1 VKLRHLIVSVPHPLF
16 NPTTTNYGTSLYPR
30 YPVRL
35 RLRFPHGTVFRTTRR
50 ILSEIHVARPG
61 ADRPDGQS
69 RAVGCGLPFGTTSE
83 ALRVGGHRRADG
95 PAMAGISAKRF
106 ARQSRR
112 MQPDY
117 RRGGSSGGDET
128 VRGAFFAPELF
139 RLFIER
145 CDLLVFQEHH
155 AGAQMVGLLREL
167 LTDMA
172 VPLPVQYELLH
183 PGYASLHYPADRK
196 QYRIYGGPYYDPYQ
210 EIRQSVAYLR
220 RNNFVIRAEHLPM
233 IFVHTW
239 QSEPPPGW
247 YHYLTTPD
255 DTDAI
260 FRLRETP
267 RHDHLSLKVFAYAYA
282 VRHDMWAGG
291 RATPS
296 GADAIRR
303 FRQFRQL
310 LEMIAARRE
319 AGERVKSFDL
329 MDFDGY
335 DKLLKQY
342 GWVQRP
348 DEMNTRLCDE

>member
-1 VKLRHLIVSVPHPLF
+1 MEPVFTLGILYGFGRSLRTAQYFEQLAAYYLKSMSRVRVLIALTGKAERSVASYLLEQRPEHPGLEVDLVLTARQWREYLQNVSHDKAVEC
-16 NPTTTNYGTSLYPR
+16 N
-30 YPVRL
+30 
-35 RLRFPHGTVFRTTRR
+35 R
-50 ILSEIHVARPG
+50 IIDA
-61 ADRPDGQS
+61 ADR
-69 RAVGCGLPFGTTSE
+69 REVMERC
-83 ALRVGGHRRADG
+83 VRRFS
-95 PAMAGISAKRF
+95 P
-106 ARQSRR
+106 
-112 MQPDY
+112 
-117 RRGGSSGGDET
+117 
-128 VRGAFFAPELF
+128 PELF

-145 CDLLVFQEHH
+145 CDLLVFHEHH

-196 QYRIYGGPYYDPYQ
+196 QYRIYGGSYYDPYQ

-220 RNNFVIRAEHLPM
+220 RNNFVIRADHLPTVFM
-233 IFVHTW
+233 RKW
-239 QSEPPPGW
+239 QSELPPGW

-267 RHDHLSLKVFAYAYA
+267 RHDYLSLKVFAYAYS
-282 VRHDMWAGG
+282 VRHDMWAEG
-291 RATPS
+291 RESPS

-319 AGERVKSFDL
+319 AGERVESFDL

-335 DKLLKQY
+335 DKLLR
-342 GWVQRP
+342 QRI
-348 DEMNTRLCDE
+348 

>member
-1 VKLRHLIVSVPHPLF
+1 MEPAFTLGILGGFGDGLRTAQYFGQLAAYHLKSMSRIRVLIALTGKGELSVAAYLLDQRPEHPGLEVTLVLTARQWREYLQNVS
-16 NPTTTNYGTSLYPR
+16 
-30 YPVRL
+30 
-35 RLRFPHGTVFRTTRR
+35 HGKAAEYNR
-50 ILSEIHVARPG
+50 IIGA
-61 ADRPDGQS
+61 ADR
-69 RAVGCGLPFGTTSE
+69 REVMERCAE
-83 ALRVGGHRRADG
+83 
-95 PAMAGISAKRF
+95 RF
-106 ARQSRR
+106 S
-112 MQPDY
+112 P
-117 RRGGSSGGDET
+117 
-128 VRGAFFAPELF
+128 PELF

-145 CDLLVFQEHH
+145 CDLLVFHEHR

-196 QYRIYGGPYYDPYQ
+196 QYRIYGGPYYDPWQ
-210 EIRQSVAYLR
+210 EIRQSIAYLR
-220 RNNFVIRAEHLPM
+220 RNNFVIRADHLPTVFM
-233 IFVHTW
+233 RKW

-291 RATPS
+291 GATPS

-319 AGERVKSFDL
+319 AGERVESFDL

>member
-1 VKLRHLIVSVPHPLF
+1 MEPAFTLGILGGFGDGLRTAQYFGQLAAYYLKSMSRVRVLIALTGKGELSVAAYLLNQRPEHPGLEVALVLTARQWREYLQNVSHDKAAEY
-16 NPTTTNYGTSLYPR
+16 N
-30 YPVRL
+30 
-35 RLRFPHGTVFRTTRR
+35 R
-50 ILSEIHVARPG
+50 IIGA
-61 ADRPDGQS
+61 ADR
-69 RAVGCGLPFGTTSE
+69 REVMERYAE
-83 ALRVGGHRRADG
+83 
-95 PAMAGISAKRF
+95 RF
-106 ARQSRR
+106 W
-112 MQPDY
+112 P
-117 RRGGSSGGDET
+117 
-128 VRGAFFAPELF
+128 PELF

-145 CDLLVFQEHH
+145 CDLLVFHEHR
-155 AGAQMVGLLREL
+155 AGEQVTGLLREL

-196 QYRIYGGPYYDPYQ
+196 QYRIYGGSYYDPWQ

-220 RNNFVIRAEHLPM
+220 RNNFVIRAEHLPTV
-233 IFVHTW
+233 FVRKW
-239 QSEPPPGW
+239 QSEPPQGW

-267 RHDHLSLKVFAYAYA
+267 RHDFLSLKVFAYAYA

-291 RATPS
+291 RESPS

-303 FRQFRQL
+303 FRQFRKL

-319 AGERVKSFDL
+319 AGERVESFDL

-335 DKLLKQY
+335 DKILRQN
-342 GWVQRP
+342 R
-348 DEMNTRLCDE
+348 